1 MLVRPIRRFCATVA
15 AALAVA
21 LGMTLAASGAHAQ
34 ALPERPNVAFLLS
47 LTRLR
52 APTLQLST
60 EISGLFHPKLA
71 FGGGGFWGDSSAD
84 DGGFVS
90 SVQGGRQVSGT
101 TRHLAGG
108 HVSGQWT
115 LVGTP
120 QTGLRAGLWLG
131 YAQTRTDPHPL
142 YVTED
147 ASVWYA
153 TPTLGGRWT
162 TGPMVVAAHVG
173 YGPGW
178 QATTVRC
185 CGAPLRETSDWA
197 GVWSGSLD
205 LGVAF

>member
-1 MLVRPIRRFCATVA
+1 MVRQTARSLLGWTTAVLVASTLGAARP
-15 AALAVA
+15 ALAEPA
-21 LGMTLAASGAHAQ
+21 
-34 ALPERPNVAFLLS
+34 ALPERPTVAFLLS

-60 EISGLFHPKLA
+60 EITGLLHPKLA
-71 FGGGGFWGDSSAD
+71 FGGGGFWGDVTED
-84 DGGFVS
+84 DGGFVFS
-90 SVQGGRQVSGT
+90 PLGSRQVPGT
-101 TRHLAGG
+101 SRKLAGG

-115 LVGTP
+115 WLGTP
-120 QTGLRAGLWLG
+120 NTGLRAGLWLG
-131 YAQTRTDPHPL
+131 YAQTRTNAHPL
-142 YVTED
+142 YVTES

-153 TPTLGGRWT
+153 TPTLGARWT

-178 QATTVRC
+178 QTRTVRC
-185 CGAPLRETSDWA
+185 CGTPSSTSSGWD

>member
-1 MLVRPIRRFCATVA
+1 MLGQSTRQMRAFACAGLTA
-15 AALAVA
+15 A
-21 LGMTLAASGAHAQ
+21 LGMALAAPVAHAG

-90 SVQGGRQVSGT
+90 SVQGGRQVPGT

-120 QTGLRAGLWLG
+120 QSGLRAGLWLG
-131 YAQTRTDPHPL
+131 YAQTQTDPHPL

-178 QATTVRC
+178 QARTVRC
-185 CGAPLRETSDWA
+185 CGAPSRETSDWG